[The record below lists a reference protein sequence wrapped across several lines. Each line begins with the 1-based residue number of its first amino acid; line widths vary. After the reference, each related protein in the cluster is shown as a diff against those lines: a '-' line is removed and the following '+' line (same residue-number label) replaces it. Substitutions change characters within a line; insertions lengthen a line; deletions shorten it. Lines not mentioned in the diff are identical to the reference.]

1 MPACAIEQANAGP
14 NTNRSQFFIT
24 LAPTPWLDGKHTI
37 FGRVCSGMTVVKKL
51 GLVKTG
57 AQDKYGAA
65 VVVVVVVVVVV
76 LTVCCVH
83 DLLVFVA
90 HRPLRTVKI
99 VSAKVVV

>member
-65 VVVVVVVVVVV
+65 WWWWWWYSRSAA
-76 LTVCCVH
+76 CVASSR
-83 DLLVFVA
+83 LLVFVA